1 MIRLAGVS
9 RTFTGRSGA
18 VEALRGI
25 DLDVTEGEFVAIVG
39 RSGCGKS
46 TLLRLVAGL
55 LPATEGEITVAG
67 KRVTKARRD
76 IAMLFQR
83 PALLP
88 WRSVLDNVLL
98 PAEIFGWRRAAHRD
112 RARELLDMVGLGGFE
127 KRLPHEL
134 SGGMQQRVSL
144 CRSLI
149 GDPRVMLMDEPF
161 SALDALTREELS
173 VELQRLHMENAA
185 TILFVTHSIDE
196 AVLLADR
203 VVVLSPR
210 PGRIR
215 KVVDIGIP
223 RPRSLGRNAHL
234 EQVARC
240 SADLHELLME
250 RDTPVAA
257 GEGGR

>member
-1 MIRLAGVS
+1 MV
-9 RTFTGRSGA
+9 
-18 VEALRGI
+18 
-25 DLDVTEGEFVAIVG
+25 
-39 RSGCGKS
+39 
-46 TLLRLVAGL
+46 
-55 LPATEGEITVAG
+55 
-67 KRVTKARRD
+67 
-76 IAMLFQR
+76 FQR

-88 WRSVLDNVLL
+88 WRTVLDNVLL
-98 PAEIFGWRRAAHRD
+98 PVEIFGWRRAAHRE
-112 RARELLDMVGLGGFE
+112 RAQELLEVVGLGGFE

-161 SALDALTREELS
+161 SALDALTREELAG
-173 VELQRLHMENAA
+173 ELQRIHMENSA
-185 TILFVTHSIDE
+185 TIVFVTHSIDE

-215 KVVDIGIP
+215 KVVDIDIP

-250 RDTPVAA
+250 RDAPATA
-257 GEGGR
+257 GERRR